1 MPYIRTIA
9 FALFLSSVGLLCAQD
24 MAPEKCGECHE
35 SQFQTWLEAKH
46 NERGVVCAACHGAF
60 HSGSLNGCKSCHTGK
75 HNVQFKDWQFVKD
88 YMVEG
93 DTSDYYCIVCHNP
106 HNPKRAKVLLC
117 SSCHGPKI
125 PPVQPRTAFLASVQT
140 AHNTFASIAPR
151 MNEDSWNKMMKS
163 GKGKF
168 LLGAGAA
175 IVVGLLL
182 FPYAYTG
189 FVFLRWLKRKI
200 TRKNG

>member
-1 MPYIRTIA
+1 MSFIQKFLLT
-9 FALFLSSVGLLCAQD
+9 LFLSSILSLSAQG

-46 NERGVVCAACHGAF
+46 NTRGVVCAACHGDF

-106 HNPKRAKVLLC
+106 HNPKKAKILLC
-117 SSCHGPKI
+117 SSCHGPAV
-125 PPVQPRTAFLASVQT
+125 PPVQPRKTFLTSVQT
-140 AHNTFASIAPR
+140 AHNAFASVAPR
-151 MNEDSWNKMMKS
+151 MDEDFWNKTMKS
-163 GKGKF
+163 
-168 LLGAGAA
+168 
-175 IVVGLLL
+175 
-182 FPYAYTG
+182 T
-189 FVFLRWLKRKI
+189 
-200 TRKNG
+200 